1 MDNITV
7 VPLPDKIEIGETFRY
22 EDKILI
28 SLGHGDDDSRYWIH
42 AMLDEERMAFA
53 ANKAYKAPGQYDYLF
68 TWPECSEED
77 CTKVVKT
84 FQVRLIGS
92 GEYISL
98 YKNYE
103 VGKSHITAKSSFT
116 SWLRSQG
123 HNPESKFAILK
134 KKV

>member
-7 VPLPDKIEIGETFRY
+7 VPLPDDATDISHSKQLGDDECISYWCKENLEPSV
-22 EDKILI
+22 I
-28 SLGHGDDDSRYWIH
+28 SLP
-42 AMLDEERMAFA
+42 
-53 ANKAYKAPGQYDYLF
+53 PGQYDYLF

-77 CTKVVKT
+77 CAKVVKT
-84 FQVRLIGS
+84 FQVKPIG
-92 GEYISL
+92 GDKYIPF
-98 YKNYE
+98 YKDYE
-103 VGKSHITAKSSFT
+103 GGKSRITAKSSFT